1 MSAPSFARAAETASL
16 KGMALGVLA
25 YSMFA
30 FHDALVKGVIMVM
43 PIAQI
48 MFVRSFVIVLGC
60 LLIGRGKLIADL
72 AGSTNIPMMLM
83 RAGLTLAAWAMYYST
98 GRELQLAEMTTLYYV
113 APIITILL
121 AVVFLKE
128 QLTLAR
134 AGAAAIGFFGV
145 VVACNPGGITL
156 GLPALLVLIAALFW
170 AIAMILMRTISKSE
184 SSLTQIFFLN
194 LVHLSVMGL
203 VSIWLW
209 QPMGWR
215 EVGFI
220 IATGV
225 IGGIAQYVLVE
236 AARAVPASVLGT
248 VEYSALFWSF
258 LLGYLFWNEQPGML
272 VYIGAGLVVAAG
284 LVLAWSER
292 RSRRA
297 INTVM
302 PVAGGDLT

>member
-1 MSAPSFARAAETASL
+1 MSAPSLARAAETASL
-16 KGMALGVLA
+16 KGMVLGVLA

-30 FHDALVKGVIMVM
+30 FHDALVKGIIMVM

-48 MFVRSFVIVLGC
+48 MFVRSLVIVLGC
-60 LLIGRGKLIADL
+60 LLVGRGKLIADL
-72 AGSTNIPMMLM
+72 AGSTNIAMMLM
-83 RAGLTLAAWAMYYST
+83 RAMLTLAAWAMFYST
-98 GRELQLAEMTTLYYV
+98 GRDLQLAEMTTLYYV

-128 QLTLAR
+128 RLTMAR

-145 VVACNPGGITL
+145 VVACNPGGIAI
-156 GLPALLVLIAALFW
+156 GLPALLVLLAALCW
-170 AIAMILMRTISKSE
+170 GVAMILLRTISKSE
-184 SSLTQIFFLN
+184 RSLTQIFFLN

-215 EVGFI
+215 ELGFI
-220 IATGV
+220 AAAGI
-225 IGGIAQYVLVE
+225 IGGIGQFVLVE
-236 AARAVPASVLGT
+236 AARQVPASVLGT

-258 LLGYLFWNEQPGML
+258 LLGYLFWSEQPGLL
-272 VYIGAGLVVAAG
+272 VYIGAALVVAAG

-292 RSRRA
+292 RGRRV
-297 INTVM
+297 IGTVL
-302 PVAGGDLT
+302 PVVGGDLT